1 MKNDVLRIGII
12 GAGTNTCARHIPGFQ
27 KIDGVEIHCVCN
39 RSEAS
44 GKRVAENFDI
54 PVVYTNWRDVVADPD
69 VDAVMIGT
77 WPYLHAEASIACL
90 EAGKHVLTE
99 ARMASSLAEAE
110 AMEEAAR
117 KRPELVAQIVPA
129 PMSLDFDSTLIRL
142 LKECA
147 VGKIHEMHVLCTG
160 AMYAS
165 PLEAFTWRQDFEL
178 SGVNTLMSG
187 IYHEMLVRWLGL
199 EPEWVIADAG
209 IHTPLRKEQPSGAE
223 CEVKIPESLTVIARY
238 PMGIRCTYVFSGV
251 ESGLPRNEIR
261 IHGSK
266 GSLRLDLTGGI
277 LCWAEAGKQE
287 EYPVKVPVRE
297 RRGWRVEADFVDS
310 IRKGTPVRLTS
321 FADGL
326 RYMKFSNAV
335 WRSWTAG
342 GEKVFL

>member
-1 MKNDVLRIGII
+1 MKSDILRIGII

-27 KIDGVEIHCVCN
+27 KIEGVEIRCVCN

-44 GKRVAENFDI
+44 GKRVAEQFDI
-54 PVVYTNWRDVVADPD
+54 PFTYTDWREVVEDPE

-90 EAGKHVLTE
+90 KAGKHVLTE

-110 AMEEAAR
+110 AMVEVSS
-117 KRPELVAQIVPA
+117 KHPELVAQIVPA

-142 LKECA
+142 LKECV
-147 VGKIHEMHVLCTG
+147 VGQIHEMHVVCTG
-160 AMYAS
+160 GMYAS
-165 PLEAFTWRQDFEL
+165 SGAPFTWRQDIEL
-178 SGVNTLMSG
+178 SGINTLMSG

-209 IHTPLRKEQPSGAE
+209 IHHPIRKELPSGGE

-266 GSLRLDLTGGI
+266 ASLRLDISAGI
-277 LCWAEAGKQE
+277 LCWSDAGQQE
-287 EYPVKVPVRE
+287 EHPVKVPARE

-310 IRKGTPVRLTS
+310 IRKKTPVRFTS
-321 FADGL
+321 FAEGL
-326 RYMKFSNAV
+326 RYMKFSDAV
-335 WRSWTAG
+335 WRSWQSG